1 MQWQNDRGACYNT
14 RAPVIPV
21 VQAHLVVAGPIIL
34 PFSDWHVFGGETD
47 SLLRSISF
55 LVDLHFL
62 KISFRKIL
70 KKCIYWI

>member
-1 MQWQNDRGACYNT
+1 MQWQNDRGACFWSQHGSNRQVTCYNT

-21 VQAHLVVAGPIIL
+21 VQAQLMVAGPIML

-55 LVDLHFL
+55 LVDLHF
-62 KISFRKIL
+62 
-70 KKCIYWI
+70 